1 MSPPGLS
8 CSLAHDEVALCT
20 SATTLST
27 FSCEEWWGGGRGGVY
42 PIKPQ
47 KSKVLSSNT
56 VIQIF
61 VECQTS
67 CTIAYLEHDTN
78 WTICIDPFLF
88 FNVARFVSLLD
99 Y

>member
-27 FSCEEWWGGGRGGVY
+27 FFCVESYEGGGPTQILWFR
-42 PIKPQ
+42 
-47 KSKVLSSNT
+47 VLWN
-56 VIQIF
+56 
-61 VECQTS
+61 VERLVQ
-67 CTIAYLEHDTN
+67 YLEHDTD